1 MGAMPDEETLSY
13 KDRAAPLS
21 SAPET
26 IPPLSA
32 EESPRLPSPFRSDS
46 PPRLW
51 AGLLFAFMAFIW
63 GSTWLVIKE
72 GLHYYPPFFSIAV
85 RFIIAGP
92 FFLVF
97 MKMRREPIP
106 WHLRHQPFFFLI
118 GLLSFIVSYGVVY
131 WSEQYITSGLAS
143 IIFAVMPLL
152 TGVVARFVIK
162 EQLGPLKL
170 AGLVIGLGGI
180 AVINSSDLSQI
191 DPKAPLAAFV
201 LLISPIVV
209 AVASVLCKQRSR
221 DHSPFAFAAFP
232 MIYGAIGNIILWL
245 LLERDQA
252 LAWSW
257 PGVAAIAYLTIF
269 GSIITFGGYYWLL
282 RHFEVG
288 RLNLL
293 AFLTP
298 LVAVT
303 MGVVLADEIL
313 SVRMLVGAAVVLIG
327 VAMANHSPKTRGQE
341 PN

>member
-1 MGAMPDEETLSY
+1 MPSL
-13 KDRAAPLS
+13 

-26 IPPLSA
+26 LPALPA
-32 EESPRLPSPFRSDS
+32 EEIPKLPDPFTTA
-46 PPRLW
+46 PPSKFW
-51 AGLLFAFMAFIW
+51 AGLLFAFMAFVW

-72 GLHYYPPFFSIAV
+72 GLHYYPPSFSIAI

-97 MKMRREPIP
+97 MKLRREPIP
-106 WHLRHQPFFFLI
+106 WNLRHQPFFFLI
-118 GLLSFIVSYGVVY
+118 GLLSFIISYGVVY

-152 TGVVARFVIK
+152 TGVVARFLIR
-162 EQLGPLKL
+162 EHLGPMRLIGLIIGL
-170 AGLVIGLGGI
+170 AGI
-180 AVINSSDLSQI
+180 AIINSADLSLI
-191 DPKAPLAAFV
+191 HEKAPQAALV

-209 AVASVLCKQRSR
+209 SFSSVLCKQRMR
-221 DHSPFAFAAFP
+221 DYSPFAFAAFP
-232 MIYGAIGNIILWL
+232 MIYGAIGHIILWV
-245 LLERDQA
+245 LLEQDRV
-252 LAWSW
+252 LEWSW

-282 RHFEVG
+282 RHVEVG

-303 MGVVLADEIL
+303 MGVLLADEIL
-313 SVRMLVGAAVVLIG
+313 SVRMLIGAAIVLVG
-327 VAMANHSPKTRGQE
+327 VAMANRSPKRAEQDPT
-341 PN
+341 